1 VVISSIETN
10 ALNGTLPI
18 DLSVANVGDTSSVSS
33 LIQHLLCVLYA
44 LRDFDFKLQNS
55 WIVFIDLIA
64 VGAYHM

>member
-1 VVISSIETN
+1 MVISSIETN

-33 LIQHLLCVLYA
+33 LIQHLLCVL
-44 LRDFDFKLQNS
+44 RDFDFKLQNS

-64 VGAYHM
+64 VEAYHM